1 MATEV
6 NLGYC
11 CGRVLG
17 ISCELHLQDIPVD
30 LKRICHCVK
39 KSCSPDEGGL
49 QSDKVLLGQAAWGR
63 GVLKKFT
70 VEMILV
76 QTLIWREQNLRFG
89 PNTANTKAVF
99 VGQIFISSPARLI
112 PRHTNSA
119 SLCLPQTVTNCHRLL
134 QTARDFHRLPQLSK
148 VAKSCQKLSKV
159 PKILY
164 KFS

>member
-63 GVLKKFT
+63 GALKKYT
-70 VEMILV
+70 MEEMILV

-89 PNTANTKAVF
+89 PNTANTSILPLF
-99 VGQIFISSPARLI
+99 F
-112 PRHTNSA
+112 
-119 SLCLPQTVTNCHRLL
+119 LPQTVTNCHRLML